1 VKKRAAADP
10 PRGSVKRMPVFA
22 LRPRKLPAQRRSQ
35 QTFDAIVDA
44 CTQLL
49 PILGYAGTTTNHIAE
64 RAGVNIASLYEYFP
78 GKDAIVALVAERL
91 VRRVLER
98 LGQNSVGILAA
109 PEEDAV
115 RLWIDLIYDTVARE
129 RRLLAVFTYQVPYTN
144 DLDPMRRMS
153 SQLLAFS
160 ELIRRAAG
168 DRIRQDLS
176 PASMHLIVNL
186 VSATILQLVLDPPDQ
201 PTPREVLDEL
211 SARLDAWLR

>member
-1 VKKRAAADP
+1 MAGRRSDGPRAKVTHF
-10 PRGSVKRMPVFA
+10 S

-35 QTFDAIVDA
+35 QTFEAIVESA
-44 CTQLL
+44 TLLL

-78 GKDAIVALVAERL
+78 GKDAIVAQVAERL
-91 VRRVLER
+91 VRRVLTR
-98 LGQNSVGILAA
+98 LGHESASILEA

-115 RLWIDLIYDTVARE
+115 RLWIELIHETVARE

-160 ELIRRAAG
+160 EQIRRAAG
-168 DRIRQDLS
+168 ERIRRDVS
-176 PASMHLIVNL
+176 PATMILIVNL
-186 VSATILQLVLDPPDQ
+186 VSSTILQLVLDPPDA
-201 PTPREVLDEL
+201 PTTREVLEEL
-211 SARLDAWLR
+211 SLRLEGWLR

>member
-1 VKKRAAADP
+1 VSKRDAADP
-10 PRGSVKRMPVFA
+10 PRGGVKRQVFE

-44 CTQLL
+44 CTRLL

-78 GKDAIVALVAERL
+78 GKDAIVAVVAERL
-91 VRRVLER
+91 VRRVLDH
-98 LGQNSVGILAA
+98 LGQNSVAILAA
-109 PEEDAV
+109 PPEDAV

-129 RRLLAVFTYQVPYTN
+129 RRLVAVFTSQVPYTN

-160 ELIRRAAG
+160 ERIRHAAG
-168 DRIRQDLS
+168 DRIRPDVS
-176 PASMHLIVNL
+176 PATMHLIVNL

-201 PTPREVLDEL
+201 PSTREVLDEL
-211 SARLDAWLR
+211 SMRLDTWLR

>member
-1 VKKRAAADP
+1 VSGTPRRPAATRKGAA
-10 PRGSVKRMPVFA
+10 FA

-78 GKDAIVALVAERL
+78 GKDAIVAQVAERL
-91 VRRVLER
+91 VRRVLET
-98 LGQNSVGILAA
+98 LGRESRSILDA
-109 PEEDAV
+109 PEEDGV
-115 RLWIDLIYDTVARE
+115 RLWIELIYATVLRE
-129 RRLLAVFTYQVPYTN
+129 RRLVAVFTYQVPYTN

-153 SQLLAFS
+153 SHLLAFS
-160 ELIRRAAG
+160 EQIRRAAG
-168 DRIRQDLS
+168 DRIRSDVS
-176 PASMHLIVNL
+176 PATMHLLVNL
-186 VSATILQLVLDPPDQ
+186 VSATILQLVLDPPDD

-211 SARLDAWLR
+211 SRRLEGWLR

>member
-1 VKKRAAADP
+1 
-10 PRGSVKRMPVFA
+10 
-22 LRPRKLPAQRRSQ
+22 
-35 QTFDAIVDA
+35 
-44 CTQLL
+44 
-49 PILGYAGTTTNHIAE
+49 
-64 RAGVNIASLYEYFP
+64 
-78 GKDAIVALVAERL
+78 
-91 VRRVLER
+91 
-98 LGQNSVGILAA
+98 
-109 PEEDAV
+109 
-115 RLWIDLIYDTVARE
+115 
-129 RRLLAVFTYQVPYTN
+129 VFTYQVPYTN

>member
-1 VKKRAAADP
+1 MSGT
-10 PRGSVKRMPVFA
+10 PRRPAPRPVRRGAEFA

-78 GKDAIVALVAERL
+78 GKDAIVAQVAERL
-91 VRRVLER
+91 VARVLTR
-98 LGQNSVGILAA
+98 LGRESAPILEA
-109 PEEDAV
+109 PEDDALA
-115 RLWIDLIYDTVARE
+115 LWIDLIHATVARE

-144 DLDPMRRMS
+144 DLDPMRRMT

-160 ELIRRAAG
+160 WKLRAAAGTRIRREV
-168 DRIRQDLS
+168 S
-176 PASMHLIVNL
+176 PATMQLIVNL
-186 VSATILQLVLDPPDQ
+186 VSSTILQLVLDPPDE
-201 PTPREVLDEL
+201 PTPRELLDEL
-211 SARLDAWLR
+211 TSRLAEWLR

>member
-1 VKKRAAADP
+1 MPGRKSDEPRAKVA
-10 PRGSVKRMPVFA
+10 RFA

-35 QTFDAIVDA
+35 QTFEAIVESA
-44 CTQLL
+44 TLLL

-78 GKDAIVALVAERL
+78 GKDAIVAQVAERL
-91 VRRVLER
+91 VRRVLTR
-98 LGQNSVGILAA
+98 LGRESAAILEA

-115 RLWIDLIYDTVARE
+115 RMWIELIHETVARE

-160 ELIRRAAG
+160 EQIRRAAG
-168 DRIRQDLS
+168 ERIRRDVS
-176 PASMHLIVNL
+176 PATMILIVNL
-186 VSATILQLVLDPPDQ
+186 VSSTILQLVLDPPDA
-201 PTPREVLDEL
+201 PTTREVLDEL
-211 SARLDAWLR
+211 SLRLEGWLR